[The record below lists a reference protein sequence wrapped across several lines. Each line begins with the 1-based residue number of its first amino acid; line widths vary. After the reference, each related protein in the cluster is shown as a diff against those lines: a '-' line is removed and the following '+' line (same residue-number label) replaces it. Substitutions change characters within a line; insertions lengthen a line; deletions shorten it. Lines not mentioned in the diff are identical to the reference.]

1 MKDLC
6 LNKNKNIKS
15 NLNIQSSDLDKNS
28 ITSDS
33 SMQSSGPN
41 KNSATSNLNIQS
53 PANRNSP
60 LRNDINNTS
69 IQQYSE
75 MDNSDNRR
83 NGNKISLPAGSLTKS
98 RYISLLSDQ
107 IIRDNWPKLSSRSTP
122 IIESIINQPIEF
134 DNGTSKIKLFSNL
147 NFIFIYKKTKKILI
161 VLLNKMV
168 LNNMHY

>member
-1 MKDLC
+1 VKDLC
-6 LNKNKNIKS
+6 LNKNKNTKT
-15 NLNIQSSDLDKNS
+15 NLNIQSSDRTKNPNKSSSNVQSSDPDKNS

-41 KNSATSNLNIQS
+41 KNSAISNLNIQS
-53 PANRNSP
+53 PEFNKNPTNRNSP
-60 LRNDINNTS
+60 LRNDINNTP

-83 NGNKISLPAGSLTKS
+83 NGNKISLPPGYLTKS

-107 IIRDNWPKLSSRSTP
+107 IIRDNWPKLSSRSTS

-134 DNGTSKIKLFSNL
+134 DNGTSKIKLF
-147 NFIFIYKKTKKILI
+147 F
-161 VLLNKMV
+161 
-168 LNNMHY
+168 